1 MITNTLLGEDQP
13 ERDCS
18 GHFKMFHVAAVA
30 AGRAEEAA
38 DPAEQPAARN
48 ICPAVFPFYV
58 TVGFSHLQNQGIVV
72 VGRDL

>member
-1 MITNTLLGEDQP
+1 
-13 ERDCS
+13 
-18 GHFKMFHVAAVA
+18 MFHVAAVA

-58 TVGFSHLQNQGIVV
+58 TGGFSHLQNQGIVV